1 MTGRIV
7 QVSGSVIDVKF
18 EEGQLPKI
26 NDALTV
32 MVDGKK
38 RVMEV
43 AQHIGGSK
51 VRCIMLSGSEGM
63 SRGMEVEATGD
74 AIRVPVGHNVLGRM
88 FNVLGEPID
97 GGDAVPA
104 DTETLPIHRKAPGFD
119 EISPSVE
126 IL

>member
-26 NDALTV
+26 NEALNV
-32 MVDGKK
+32 IVDGKK
-38 RVMEV
+38 HVMEV
-43 AQHIGGSK
+43 AQHIGGGM
-51 VRCIMLSGSEGM
+51 VRCIMLAGSEGM

-74 AIRVPVGHNVLGRM
+74 AIRVPVGKNVLGRM

-97 GGDAVPA
+97 GGEAVPA
-104 DTETLPIHRKAPGFD
+104 GGGAANEAAGRPGQA
-119 EISPSVE
+119 SCP
-126 IL
+126 